1 MNDQIPES
9 IISLVKEQKE
19 HFRVERLKFYRKQRK
34 NAPVISDICHVEGIV
49 VNILGATVQELQD
62 NIMCVFILQLLGS
75 EEKILKAEK
84 QIEENGVIRERVEVI

>member
-1 MNDQIPES
+1 MISVRES

-19 HFRVERLKFYRKQRK
+19 HFRVERLEIYRKQRK
-34 NAPVISDICHVEGIV
+34 TSGYLRYLSCRRNCSKQSR
-49 VNILGATVQELQD
+49 GATVQELQD

-84 QIEENGVIRERVEVI
+84 QIDENGVIRERVEVI